1 VKKSISL
8 ICIFCM
14 VVSGLIASVAAQESI
29 ALDASL
35 YEDMDSLYLI
45 TGMGTPSNARPWT
58 KNEAN
63 LILSRLDRAAL
74 TGTAAVLYDK
84 LLQTLNEGLTFQFKD
99 GFQFGV
105 GMDLYSEGYYHTN
118 SDDYILEDDWIRG
131 FEQRKPVFRL
141 RFDFGLKDYLFIYS
155 DLQYGQNRFNYLDT
169 YVSIATRYPNGI
181 GSIIHGTNM
190 PISPFPDNIGGSLVT
205 HSANYSK
212 TFHTNSMP
220 FNESYNVDFQ
230 VPKRAVATV
239 GGDSWNLTLARDKVS
254 WGNGHSGNFIID
266 DHVDY
271 QEFARAV
278 VFSDYFKYDWLNVF
292 FETNPSESEM
302 IDNFFRILMAHRLEF
317 RILDKLTFALS
328 ENVMFQ
334 NDFLDLRYLNPAF
347 VYHNLNNRS
356 MFNAI
361 AHVELDYSFAKGFN
375 AYAQY
380 VLDQAQAPNESA
392 AQADATGYLA
402 GLEYAAAAGPG
413 IFTTSLE
420 FAQTSPAL
428 YRRDIVDF
436 LMFRKY
442 FTHGAPPGGP
452 GYLLAIDYIG
462 YQYGGDMQVLQWD
475 AAFRIPEVAEF
486 KLALIGMR
494 HGEVDYFTPNDVV
507 NATRVPTPSGDEV
520 DETLVVSLSG
530 EYTIP
535 RIVNWVEASLYAQ
548 LDWIGKRTLV
558 KATGLYS
565 NETSDLQLTM
575 GLSISL

>member
-1 VKKSISL
+1 MRKSISFM
-8 ICIFCM
+8 CILCM
-14 VVSGLIASVAAQESI
+14 VLVGLSASVASQESI
-29 ALDASL
+29 ALESSVYD
-35 YEDMDSLYLI
+35 DMDALYLV

-63 LILSRLDRAAL
+63 LILSRVDRTTL
-74 TGTAAVLYDK
+74 TGVSATIYDN
-84 LLQTLNEGLTFQFKD
+84 LLNTLSEGLAFQFKD

-118 SDDYILEDDWIRG
+118 SDDFILEDDWIRG

-141 RFDFGLKDYLFIYS
+141 RFDFSLKDYLFIYS

-169 YVSIATRYPNGI
+169 DVFIATLHQDGI
-181 GSIIHGTNM
+181 GSIIN
-190 PISPFPDNIGGSLVT
+190 SSAPFPANLRGSLVT

-212 TFHTNSMP
+212 PFHTNSMP
-220 FNESYNVDFQ
+220 FNESYNIDFQ

-239 GGDSWNLTLARDKVS
+239 GGDSWNLTLGRDKVS
-254 WGNGHSGNFIID
+254 WGNGHSGNFIIG

-271 QEFARAV
+271 HEFARAV

-292 FETNPSESEM
+292 FETNPSESEEW
-302 IDNFFRILMAHRLEF
+302 DSFFRILMAHRLEF

-328 ENVMFQ
+328 ENVMYQ
-334 NDFLDLRYLNPAF
+334 NDVFDLRYLNPAF
-347 VYHNLNNRS
+347 IYHNLNNRS

-402 GLEYAAAAGPG
+402 GLEYAIAAGPG

-420 FAQTSPAL
+420 YAQTSPAL

-442 FTHGAPPGGP
+442 FTHGNPTGP

-475 AAFRIPEVAEF
+475 VAYRIPEIAEF
-486 KLALIGMR
+486 RFALIGMR

-507 NATRVPTPSGDEV
+507 NNTRVPTPSGDEV

-530 EYTIP
+530 EYSIP
-535 RIVNWVEASLYAQ
+535 RIVQWVEASLYAQ
-548 LDWIGKRTLV
+548 MDWIGRRTLV
-558 KATGLYS
+558 KATGLYT
-565 NETSDLQLTM
+565 NGTSDLQLTM

>member
-1 VKKSISL
+1 MRKSISFMCVL
-8 ICIFCM
+8 CIVLM
-14 VVSGLIASVAAQESI
+14 GLSASVAAQESI
-29 ALDASL
+29 ALDSPV
-35 YEDMDSLYLI
+35 YEDMDALYLI
-45 TGMGTPSNARPWT
+45 SGMGTPSNARPWT

-63 LILSRLDRAAL
+63 LILSRVDRTEL
-74 TGTAAVLYDK
+74 TGVAAVLYDN
-84 LLQTLNEGLTFQFKD
+84 LFTTLSEGLAFQFKD

-105 GMDLYSEGYYHTN
+105 GMDVSMEGYYHSN
-118 SDDYILEDDWIRG
+118 SDDFILEDDWIRG
-131 FEQRKPVFRL
+131 FEYRKPPLRL
-141 RFDFGLKDYLFIYS
+141 RFDFSLKDYLFIYS

-169 YVSIATRYPNGI
+169 YVSIASSGI
-181 GSIIHGTNM
+181 GSIILPGSMGT
-190 PISPFPDNIGGSLVT
+190 FPANLGGSLVT

-212 TFHTNSMP
+212 TFHTNSLP
-220 FNESYNVDFQ
+220 FNESYDIDFQ
-230 VPKRAVATV
+230 TPKRAVATV

-292 FETNPSESEM
+292 FETNPSESET

-347 VYHNLNNRS
+347 IYHNLNNRS

-402 GLEYAAAAGPG
+402 GLEYAMAAGPG
-413 IFTTSLE
+413 ILTTSLE

-475 AAFRIPEVAEF
+475 AAYRIPEMAEF
-486 KLALIGMR
+486 KFELIGMR
-494 HGEVDYFTPNDVV
+494 HGVVDYFTPNADV
-507 NATRVPTPSGDEV
+507 NEIRVPTPSGDEV

-530 EYTIP
+530 EYSIP
-535 RIVNWVEASLYAQ
+535 KIIKWVEASLYAQ
-548 LDWIGKRTLV
+548 MDWIGKRTLV
-558 KATGLYS
+558 KATGLYT
-565 NETSDLQLTM
+565 NGTSDLQLTM

>member
-1 VKKSISL
+1 MVRKSISL
-8 ICIFCM
+8 ICILCM
-14 VVSGLIASVAAQESI
+14 VVSGLVASVAAQESI

-45 TGMGTPSNARPWT
+45 AGMGTPSNARPWT

-63 LILSRLDRAAL
+63 LILSRVDRTTL
-74 TGTAAVLYDK
+74 TGVAATVYDN
-84 LLQTLNEGLTFQFKD
+84 LLTTLSDGLAFQFKD

-105 GMDLYSEGYYHTN
+105 GIDLYSEGYYHTN
-118 SDDYILEDDWIRG
+118 SDDFILEDDWIRG
-131 FEQRKPVFRL
+131 FEQRNPVFRL

-169 YVSIATRYPNGI
+169 YVSIATQYPNGI
-181 GSIIHGTNM
+181 GSIIHGAA
-190 PISPFPDNIGGSLVT
+190 PFPANLGGYFVT
-205 HSANYSK
+205 HSANYS
-212 TFHTNSMP
+212 TAFHTNSMP
-220 FNESYNVDFQ
+220 FNESYNIDFQ
-230 VPKRAVATV
+230 TPKRAVATV

-271 QEFARAV
+271 QEFARVV

-292 FETNPSESEM
+292 FETNPTTGEDV
-302 IDNFFRILMAHRLEF
+302 DNFFRILMAHRLEF

-334 NDFLDLRYLNPAF
+334 NDFIDLRYLNPAF
-347 VYHNLNNRS
+347 IYHNLNNRS

-402 GLEYAAAAGPG
+402 GLEYAMPAGPG
-413 IFTTSLE
+413 ILTTSLE

-442 FTHGAPPGGP
+442 FTHGYPAGP

-475 AAFRIPEVAEF
+475 AAYRIPAVAEF

-535 RIVNWVEASLYAQ
+535 KIINWVEASLYAQ
-548 LDWIGKRTLV
+548 LDWIGRRTLM
-558 KATGLYS
+558 KATGLHS

-575 GLSISL
+575 GLAISL

>member
-1 VKKSISL
+1 VRKSISL

-14 VVSGLIASVAAQESI
+14 VLAGLSASVAAQESI
-29 ALDASL
+29 SLASPI
-35 YEDMDSLYLI
+35 YEDMDALYLI
-45 TGMGTPSNARPWT
+45 SGMGTPSNARPWT

-63 LILSRLDRAAL
+63 LILSRVNRHTL
-74 TGTAAVLYDK
+74 TGVAATVYDN
-84 LLQTLNEGLTFQFKD
+84 LLKTLGEGLAFQFKD

-105 GMDLYSEGYYHTN
+105 GMDLNTEGYYHTN
-118 SDDYILEDDWIRG
+118 SDDFFLEDDWIRG
-131 FEQRKPVFRL
+131 FEDRKPPLRL
-141 RFDFGLKDYLFIYS
+141 RFDFSLKDYLFLYS
-155 DLQYGQNRFNYLDT
+155 DLQYGLNRFNYLDT
-169 YVSIATRYPNGI
+169 YVSIATQYPNGI
-181 GSIIHGTNM
+181 GSIIHNAA
-190 PISPFPDNIGGSLVT
+190 PFPANLGGYFVT

-220 FNESYNVDFQ
+220 FNKSYDIDFQ
-230 VPKRAVATV
+230 TPKRALATV

-271 QEFARAV
+271 QEFARV
-278 VFSDYFKYDWLNVF
+278 VAFSDYFKYDWLNVF
-292 FETNPSESEM
+292 FETNPTTNEEL
-302 IDNFFRILMAHRLEF
+302 DNFFRVLMAHRLEF
-317 RILDKLTFALS
+317 RIMDKLTFALS

-334 NDFLDLRYLNPAF
+334 NDMFDLRYLNPAF
-347 VYHNLNNRS
+347 IYHNLNNRS

-361 AHVELDYSFAKGFN
+361 AHVELDYSFTKGFN

-402 GLEYAAAAGPG
+402 GLEYAMPAGPG
-413 IFTTSLE
+413 ILTTSLE
-420 FAQTSPAL
+420 YAQTSPAL

-462 YQYGGDMQVLQWD
+462 YKYGGDMQVLQWD
-475 AAFRIPEVAEF
+475 AAYRIPEVAEF

-530 EYTIP
+530 EYKIP
-535 RIVNWVEASLYAQ
+535 KIIRWMEANLYAQ
-548 LDWIGKRTLV
+548 MDWIGRRTLV
-558 KATGLYS
+558 KATGIYKDK
-565 NETSDLQLTM
+565 TSDLQLTM